1 MRKASYTLRSVPRS
15 AAAAERLWE
24 IISDTNIRGT
34 FASEVLESFA
44 YHCDPQKLATI
55 LIDLAFNDERHR
67 VRCAAIKLLFE
78 YDTPRLKDLFPLL
91 TVPSSTNHLLHIEL
105 LICLADAKIEVPKSA
120 LINLSEVD
128 DIYLQILMAK
138 QLGQNQATR

>member
-1 MRKASYTLRSVPRS
+1 MNGSVFG
-15 AAAAERLWE
+15 EQ
-24 IISDTNIRGT
+24 DN
-34 FASEVLESFA
+34 
-44 YHCDPQKLATI
+44 
-55 LIDLAFNDERHR
+55 LAFNDERHR